1 MTATMKRREFI
12 TLLGGAAVKWPLG
25 PRVAS
30 SSKPHAWCLAPAGER
45 GGSSLSIGL
54 LNIDSQSALRVVVCA
69 VLGAVTLALGIVSP
83 ELRLRRGFGAG
94 APGQRG
100 SCRGQEQDA
109 EHTETLR

>member
-45 GGSSLSIGL
+45 DRSPLSIGL
-54 LNIDSQSALRVVVCA
+54 LAGDDAARIAGRIRHPGRFVMLLPR
-69 VLGAVTLALGIVSP
+69 
-83 ELRLRRGFGAG
+83 ELDMIAAG
-94 APGQRG
+94 KYL
-100 SCRGQEQDA
+100 CR
-109 EHTETLR
+109 

>member
-83 ELRLRRGFGAG
+83 EPSPASRIRSRRTRPARQLSRLGTRRG
-94 APGQRG
+94 
-100 SCRGQEQDA
+100 
-109 EHTETLR
+109 TY

>member
-1 MTATMKRREFI
+1 MKRREFI

-54 LNIDSQSALRVVVCA
+54 LNIDS
-69 VLGAVTLALGIVSP
+69 
-83 ELRLRRGFGAG
+83 
-94 APGQRG
+94 
-100 SCRGQEQDA
+100 
-109 EHTETLR
+109 